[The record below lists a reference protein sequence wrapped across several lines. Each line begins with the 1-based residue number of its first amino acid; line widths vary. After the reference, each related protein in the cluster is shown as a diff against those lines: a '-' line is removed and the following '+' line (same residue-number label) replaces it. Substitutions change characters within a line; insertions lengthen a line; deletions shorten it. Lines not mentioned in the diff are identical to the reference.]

1 MGDVL
6 ATMEDGKLIVMEL
19 KSGHDYGQTGEKSLS
34 GQMDASMDYR
44 KAKGSIGVTTRKAM
58 EKKGWQKPFMDI
70 GKNRFIVA
78 VDWSTDFMEPNNFT
92 VLEIAYAYLRSKL
105 SEDSSKPE
113 YTSGIDSDKLTILVE
128 EFWEEVA
135 TSSRALK
142 TISDATTRLTQ
153 AHKEITV
160 MKTSAERKKDAIL
173 ALISAHGDPNGED

>member
-1 MGDVL
+1 
-6 ATMEDGKLIVMEL
+6 
-19 KSGHDYGQTGEKSLS
+19 
-34 GQMDASMDYR
+34 
-44 KAKGSIGVTTRKAM
+44 
-58 EKKGWQKPFMDI
+58 
-70 GKNRFIVA
+70 
-78 VDWSTDFMEPNNFT
+78 
-92 VLEIAYAYLRSKL
+92 L